1 MKRVFSVVVLG
12 ATLAFAFPATGF
24 AKTSESFE
32 VSGWI
37 PYWRAELGTESI
49 LPNLGSFTE
58 VNPFVYTVKQD
69 GSLFLN
75 SPLDNAPWTTL
86 RAKAREMNVRFIPTV
101 MWANPDAIDDVL
113 RDPLK
118 RAEHVRA
125 IVREVYARGFDGIDI
140 DYEGKYARTKPYF
153 SQFLK
158 ELYEAMGYD
167 KWVMCTIEART
178 PLDSRYST
186 PDAIPKDIEY
196 ANDFS
201 EINKSCDR
209 VRIMAYD
216 QGRIDLKLNDA
227 KGHPYAPVAD
237 RDWVEK
243 AMRLAAAEID
253 KEKLVIGVATYGYEY
268 DMFTEFASGQV
279 AAVAA
284 VLSEDD
290 AMRYSRLWS
299 FNPGYALDIAGKLG
313 LTPARNSAGEMQITY
328 PASQSL
334 GSAIPL
340 TFATRVMSW
349 SDAGAIED
357 KAKLAKEL
365 GLRGIAVFKI
375 DGGQDP
381 TAWNVF
387 ASYRNTTQVAVAS
400 PTLETEASG
409 GASGPASSGASG
421 LTVPARDL
429 QYGLRIEE
437 VRALQKLL
445 NAHGF
450 VVANSG
456 GGSPGNETVFFGPA
470 TRSALI
476 RFQKANT
483 IAPAIGYF
491 GPITR
496 AKFQAL

>member
-1 MKRVFSVVVLG
+1 MSLKS
-12 ATLAFAFPATGF
+12 FPTALFIVAALWPAASF
-24 AKTSESFE
+24 AKTGEQFE
-32 VSGWI
+32 ISGWI
-37 PYWRAELGTESI
+37 PYWRAERGIADI
-49 LPNLGSFTE
+49 LQRLDTFTE
-58 VNPFVYTVKQD
+58 VNPFVYTVRLN
-69 GSLFLN
+69 GALYLN
-75 SPLDNAPWTTL
+75 SPLDSESWTML
-86 RAKAREMNVRFIPTV
+86 RAKAREMKVRYIPSV
-101 MWANPDAIDDVL
+101 IWANPDAIDDVL
-113 RDPLK
+113 RDDAK
-118 RAEHVRA
+118 RAEHVRG

-375 DGGQDP
+375 DGGHDP
-381 TAWNVF
+381 AAWNVF
-387 ASYRNTTQVAVAS
+387 ASYRNTTGVAVAS
-400 PTLETEASG
+400 PALETESSG
-409 GASGPASSGASG
+409 GASGPVSSELS
-421 LTVPARDL
+421 V
-429 QYGLRIEE
+429 
-437 VRALQKLL
+437 
-445 NAHGF
+445 
-450 VVANSG
+450 S
-456 GGSPGNETVFFGPA
+456 
-470 TRSALI
+470 
-476 RFQKANT
+476 
-483 IAPAIGYF
+483 
-491 GPITR
+491 
-496 AKFQAL
+496 